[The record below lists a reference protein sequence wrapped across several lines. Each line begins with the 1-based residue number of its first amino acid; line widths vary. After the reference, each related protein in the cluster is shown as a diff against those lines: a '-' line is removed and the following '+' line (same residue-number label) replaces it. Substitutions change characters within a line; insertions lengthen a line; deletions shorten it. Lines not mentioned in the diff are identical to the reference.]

1 MKNHIVLAF
10 LLCAA
15 LVQDLLTRKIKNRF
29 NLFSL
34 AVSFFCVIWSKEIQI
49 WDALAGFGCSFFLG
63 ILLWRIGAVRAG
75 DAKFMWTVGVLKG
88 WQHFL
93 LSMMYSILAGGIIG
107 IFIIFF
113 KRDGKQRIKRFWG
126 YLETIFLQKRVFR
139 YEAEEPEEFPFS
151 IPLVIGCVLEYFY
164 KI

>member
-15 LVQDLLTRKIKNRF
+15 LIQDILTRKIKNRF

-34 AVSFFCVIWSKEIQI
+34 AVSFLCVIWSREIKI
-49 WDALAGFGCSFFLG
+49 WDALAGFACSFILG
-63 ILLWRIGAVRAG
+63 ILLWRIGAIRAG

-88 WQHFL
+88 WKHFL
-93 LSMMYSILAGGIIG
+93 FSMAYSILAGGVIG
-107 IFIIFF
+107 IFVILV
-113 KRDGKQRIKRFWG
+113 KKDGKRRMKRLWR
-126 YLETIFLQKRVFR
+126 YLETIFLQKKVFQ

-151 IPLVIGCVLEYFY
+151 IPLAVGCLLEYFY
-164 KI
+164 PI